1 MRIPLTDKF
10 LWSVYNF
17 IEEVDRSL
25 DFGIARSM
33 REGIDFWSVKQ
44 KREWKRL
51 IDRKK
56 FSKLIYYLKKKGL
69 IKIKNLENKKAII
82 LTPLGFKKVF
92 KIKYKMMEKKIRKDG
107 KFQMIMF
114 DIPEKKRHLRDLLR
128 EHLILLGYKMLQKSI
143 WITPY
148 DVQKETEEF
157 LRKYSLDPYVKLF
170 LIEEI

>member
-1 MRIPLTDKF
+1 MRIPLTDQF

-44 KREWKRL
+44 KHEWKRL
-51 IDRKK
+51 IDRKR

-82 LTPLGFKKVF
+82 FNS
-92 KIKYKMMEKKIRKDG
+92 IR
-107 KFQMIMF
+107 I
-114 DIPEKKRHLRDLLR
+114 
-128 EHLILLGYKMLQKSI
+128 
-143 WITPY
+143 
-148 DVQKETEEF
+148 
-157 LRKYSLDPYVKLF
+157 
-170 LIEEI
+170 